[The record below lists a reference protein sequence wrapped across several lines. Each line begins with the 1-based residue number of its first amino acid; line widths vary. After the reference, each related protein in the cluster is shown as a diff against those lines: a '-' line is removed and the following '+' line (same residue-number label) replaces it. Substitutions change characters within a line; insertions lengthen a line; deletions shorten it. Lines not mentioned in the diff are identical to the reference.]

1 MELFG
6 IGIAIISIILSFLSL
21 VIAII
26 AILVSY
32 FSSEKVLN
40 VPKQRE
46 SIDSFLK
53 LIDDEIEKHKKL
65 IESTWNVYF

>member
-46 SIDSFLK
+46 SIDSFL
-53 LIDDEIEKHKKL
+53 
-65 IESTWNVYF
+65 